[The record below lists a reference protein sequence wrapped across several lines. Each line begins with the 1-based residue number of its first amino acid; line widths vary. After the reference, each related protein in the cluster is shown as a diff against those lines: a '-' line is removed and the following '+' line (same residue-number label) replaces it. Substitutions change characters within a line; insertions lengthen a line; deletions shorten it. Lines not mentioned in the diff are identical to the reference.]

1 MKKFLASSVL
11 ATTVLFPVLAGA
23 EELRLPTKLTTAE
36 RVEIHKGATV
46 NYPVVTFITSGQ
58 KVTVIDQFTNSLGQL
73 WYRVDLGSLKGWAPA
88 SQFKKRT
95 EETPLPVP
103 SAPEPGNGVPAIGS
117 DVYTTVNNAEVRR
130 GAALFY
136 TVNAYLSFNAKVPV
150 LATHTSATG
159 EVWLRVQATPTV
171 AGWIPA
177 TLMSTIQAL
186 DMPLYVSVD
195 SANVRNGP
203 SMEHEVME
211 AYPKGTMLK
220 ALEQQADTDGDV
232 WYKALTPSNKNF
244 WVHES
249 VVSQQPVYT
258 SPTRYVATRNT
269 SLYSGASYQ
278 YKIKQ
283 KLGYLSTVT
292 FLQEFT
298 NSLGQTWL
306 NVKTS
311 TGVAGWVPKN
321 ELVTSKSEIKYVYA
335 MNKAVVRR
343 GASTNYSANA
353 YLKENEV
360 VTVLNELNGWLNVE
374 TSTGIRGWV
383 DKSTTSPTSLT
394 IRKLSTPT
402 FEIRNGDYYLVWKK
416 SSNYKFKYSTSGN
429 QLKLYGGLTD
439 VETPKE
445 IVPGI
450 ESVTV
455 QNSGAAE
462 KTAVLNF
469 QPGYTFTIR
478 NSKTEVSIKVMQTGL
493 YGKKI
498 LLDPGHGGKDP
509 GAIGPTG
516 LREKDVVL
524 STGLLLKKELESQGA
539 IVFMTRMTDVFLE
552 LSQRT
557 AIANASDY
565 DAFISLHTNANTS
578 ASPRGTE
585 TYYNRTVNFNG
596 VKSAAMADD
605 IQKNLISSIGT
616 PSRGVKEQEFY
627 VNRMNELPS
636 ILIELAFI
644 SNRTEESLLRSD
656 TFKKNSAIGIRKG
669 LEEYFSNL

>member
-36 RVEIHKGATV
+36 KVEIHKGATV
-46 NYPVVTFITSGQ
+46 NYPVVTFISSGQ

-73 WYRVDLGSLKGWAPA
+73 WYRVDLGTIKGWAPA
-88 SQFKKRT
+88 TQFKKLDET
-95 EETPLPVP
+95 EPPAP
-103 SAPEPGNGVPAIGS
+103 PAPELPGGGLEIGA
-117 DVYTTVNNAEVRR
+117 DVYSYLNNAEVRR
-130 GAALFY
+130 GASVSYA
-136 TVNAYLSFNAKVPV
+136 VNAYLSFNAKVPV
-150 LATHTSATG
+150 LATYTSPSG

-177 TLMSTIQAL
+177 SQVGTAQAL
-186 DMPLYVSVD
+186 DMPLFVSVN
-195 SANVRNGP
+195 SANVRSGP
-203 SMEHEVME
+203 SMDNDVME
-211 AYPKGTMLK
+211 AYPKGTAFR
-220 ALEQQADTDGDV
+220 ALEQQADATGDV
-232 WYKALTPSNKNF
+232 WYKVLTPSNQNY
-244 WVHES
+244 WVHET
-249 VVSQQPVYT
+249 VVSQQPVYV

-278 YKIKQ
+278 YRIKQ
-283 KLGYLSTVT
+283 KLDYLGTVT

-306 NVKTS
+306 NVKTP
-311 TGVAGWVPKN
+311 TGVTGWVPKS
-321 ELVTSKSEIKYVYA
+321 ELVTSKSEITYVYG
-335 MNKAVVRR
+335 MNKAPVRR
-343 GASTNYSANA
+343 GASTNYAVSV
-353 YLKENEV
+353 YLKENEA

-374 TSTGIRGWV
+374 TSAGIRGWV
-383 DKSTTSPTSLT
+383 DKSLTSPTSLT
-394 IRKLSTPT
+394 IRRLSAPT
-402 FEIRNGDYYLVWKK
+402 LEVRNGDQYLVWKK

-439 VETPKE
+439 IETPNVF
-445 IVPGI
+445 VPGI
-450 ESVTV
+450 ESVSV
-455 QNSGAAE
+455 QNYGSGE
-462 KTAVLNF
+462 KSAVLTF
-469 QPGYTFTIR
+469 QPGHTFTIR
-478 NSKTEVSIKVMQTGL
+478 NSKTEVTIKVMETGL
-493 YGKKI
+493 FGKKI
-498 LLDPGHGGKDP
+498 LIDPGHGGKDP

-539 IVFMTRMTDVFLE
+539 IVFMTRSTDVFLE

-565 DAFISLHTNANTS
+565 DAFISLHANANTS
-578 ASPRGTE
+578 QTPRGTE
-585 TYYNRTVNFNG
+585 TYYNTTVNFNG
-596 VKSAAMADD
+596 VKSAKMADS
-605 IQKNLISSIGT
+605 IQKNLVSTIGT

-644 SNRTEESLLRSD
+644 SNKTEETLMRSD
-656 TFKKNSAIGIRKG
+656 TFRRNSAIGIRKG